1 MALSVNVPSLLT
13 QGLIWVGL
21 LGQTV
26 TYLSSRS
33 HPNRIVCSGYS
44 VYLFQSDAWMLCIV
58 PSKLSK
64 SPSTEFWE
72 CVQKGGS
79 FLFHRFGY
87 SCFFF
92 FFLKKVKT
100 ISEGG
105 GISRLL
111 LYASYS
117 VLSINYSP
125 HSPMD
130 LLAPLLDC
138 KHIEGDIGVYFCVP
152 TSSSNHH
159 LMKQNRICG
168 ACL

>member
-1 MALSVNVPSLLT
+1 MF
-13 QGLIWVGL
+13 IF
-21 LGQTV
+21 
-26 TYLSSRS
+26 SSRMLGCCALCR
-33 HPNRIVCSGYS
+33 PNSVRVQVLSFENVCKKEEVSYFTGL
-44 VYLFQSDAWMLCIV
+44 VTV
-58 PSKLSK
+58 
-64 SPSTEFWE
+64 
-72 CVQKGGS
+72 V
-79 FLFHRFGY
+79 
-87 SCFFF
+87 FFF